1 MQKKVLTCLLIL
13 ATLVISTPAALAAPP
28 IQAGDGD
35 VYVVQ
40 AGDTLFAIAQRLGVT
55 AADLAAANDLSN
67 PNFIFVGQQLIVPN
81 PQPQAEPAIV
91 ATYDE
96 QDEETATPASPEVYV
111 VQRGDSLSA
120 IATRFGLSVTE
131 LAAANGILDPDY
143 LAVGQRLVIP
153 TPGATAA
160 QDNLPAPFVAIDL
173 SPEPVLQGQTL
184 VVRVTLSQPASLSG
198 EFDGRPIFFSGDSSG
213 GWALVGIHALQTLGA
228 YSLSLH
234 ATGEDGTQSSTA
246 VNVIVSAGP
255 YTTEDIQLAPGRESL
270 LDPQLIRAEQAHLVA
285 LWSQVSPRPLW
296 EGKFRLPLASIRI
309 TSPYGTRRS
318 YNGGP
323 VSSFHEG
330 TDFGAESGIPIYAT
344 ASGRVVLAEKLSVR
358 GNAVLIDHGLG
369 VFSGYW
375 HQSKLAVHVGQTVK
389 AGDLIGYVGDTGLV
403 TGAHLHWEMRV
414 GGIAVDPM
422 QWPQAT
428 IP

>member
-1 MQKKVLTCLLIL
+1 MQKRVLTCLLIL
-13 ATLVISTPAALAAPP
+13 ATLVISSPPALAAPP
-28 IQAGDGD
+28 TQDGDGD

-40 AGDTLFAIAQRLGVT
+40 AGDTLFAIALRLGVT
-55 AADLAAANDLSN
+55 ATDLAAANDLSN
-67 PNFIFVGQQLIVPN
+67 PNLIFVGQRLIIPDH
-81 PQPQAEPAIV
+81 PPQAEPAIV

-96 QDEETATPASPEVYV
+96 QEEETNPPASPQVYV
-111 VQRGDSLSA
+111 VQRGDTLSA
-120 IATRFGLSVTE
+120 IAARFGLSVSE
-131 LAAANGILDPDY
+131 LAAANAISDPDY
-143 LAVGQRLVIP
+143 LPVGQRLAIP
-153 TPGATAA
+153 APGATAA
-160 QDNLPAPFVAIDL
+160 KDKLPAPFAAIDL
-173 SPEPVLQGQTL
+173 SSEPVLQGQTL
-184 VVRVTLSQPASLSG
+184 IVRVTLSQPASLSG
-198 EFDGRPIFFSGDSSG
+198 EFDGRPIFFSRDSSG
-213 GWALVGIHALQTLGA
+213 GWALVGIHALQQVGA
-228 YSLSLH
+228 YSLTLQ
-234 ATGEDGTQSSTA
+234 ATLEDGTQSSTT
-246 VNVIVSAGP
+246 VNIIVGTGP
-255 YTTEDIQLAPGRESL
+255 YATEDIQLAPGRESL
-270 LDPQLIRAEQAHLVA
+270 LDPQLVQAEQAKLAA
-285 LWSQVSPRPLW
+285 LWSQISPRPLW
-296 EGKFRLPLASIRI
+296 EGKFGLPLASIRV

-323 VSSFHEG
+323 VSGFHEG

-375 HQSKLAVHVGQTVK
+375 HQSKLAVQVGQTVK

-422 QWPQAT
+422 QWPQTT

>member
-1 MQKKVLTCLLIL
+1 MQKRVILCLLIL
-13 ATLVISTPAALAAPP
+13 ATLVVSNQPALAAPP
-28 IQAGDGD
+28 TQGGDGD

-40 AGDTLFAIAQRLGVT
+40 AGDTLFAIALRLGIT
-55 AADLAAANDLSN
+55 AADMAAANGLSN
-67 PNFIFVGQQLIVPN
+67 PNLIFVGQRLIIPN
-81 PQPQAEPAIV
+81 PKPEAEPAIV

-96 QDEETATPASPEVYV
+96 QKDENKMPASPQVYV
-111 VQRGDSLSA
+111 VQRGDTLSA
-120 IATRFGLSVTE
+120 IASRLGLSVTE

-143 LAVGQRLVIP
+143 LPVGQQLVIP
-153 TPGATAA
+153 TPGAPAPG
-160 QDNLPAPFVAIDL
+160 DNLPAPFAAIEL
-173 SPEPVLQGQTL
+173 SPDPVVQGQTL
-184 VVRVTLSQPASLSG
+184 VVRVTLSQAASLSG
-198 EFDGRPIFFSGDSSG
+198 DFDGRPIFFSGDSSG
-213 GWALVGIHALQTLGA
+213 GWALVGIHAMQQVGA
-228 YSLSLH
+228 YSLALH
-234 ATGEDGTQSSTA
+234 ATREDGTESSTA
-246 VNVIVSAGP
+246 VNVVVGAGP
-255 YTTEDIQLAPGRESL
+255 YATEDIQLAPGRESL
-270 LDPQLIRAEQAHLVA
+270 LDPQLVRAEQAQLAA
-285 LWSQVSPRPLW
+285 LWSQVSSRPLW
-296 EGKFRLPLASIRI
+296 EGKFGLPLTSIRI

-330 TDFGAESGIPIYAT
+330 TDFGAESGIPIYAP

-375 HQSKLAVHVGQTVK
+375 HQSKLAVKVGQIVK
-389 AGDLIGYVGDTGLV
+389 PGDLIGYVGDTGLV

-422 QWPQAT
+422 QWPQGT